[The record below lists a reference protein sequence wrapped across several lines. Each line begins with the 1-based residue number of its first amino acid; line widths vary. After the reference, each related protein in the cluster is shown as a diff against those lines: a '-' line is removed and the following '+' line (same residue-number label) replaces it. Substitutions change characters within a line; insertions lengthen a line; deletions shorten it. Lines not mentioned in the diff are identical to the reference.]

1 MEQHD
6 NGARKD
12 LVKYRIRSAKE
23 DLKSA
28 QILLEAGSLKAANN
42 RAYYAIFHAIN
53 AIHALHGAGYKRHKD
68 AIANFNKEY
77 VKTEIFPREIGRRIS
92 EAEEIRHASDYDD
105 FYIATVDEA
114 KRQIETADMFLTLVE
129 TYCQEQLG
137 DQISPKLLMRYR
149 NSVRVTELKKVVVTT
164 TLEVRTPSCPIFL
177 DMM

>member
-6 NGARKD
+6 NGTRKD

-68 AIANFNKEY
+68 AI
-77 VKTEIFPREIGRRIS
+77 PREIGRRIS

-129 TYCQEQLG
+129 TYCQEQLE